1 MEADRFSVRVREHDG
16 TYLGAIFGDRDTLMD
31 DTPCPGCDS
40 TGWARIYDGVYLTA
54 TCSVCH
60 GSRRDNRRA
69 LIAAALASH
78 DARVTA

>member
-31 DTPCPGCDS
+31 EAPPCPPFAKRCNEPGAEFCGCS
-40 TGWARIYDGVYLTA
+40 LAVGGTGRIA
-54 TCSVCH
+54 E
-60 GSRRDNRRA
+60 
-69 LIAAALASH
+69 LIDAALVSH

>member
-31 DTPCPGCDS
+31 EPVPSPRDAIYRLRNYRPVRSDAP
-40 TGWARIYDGVYLTA
+40 WADPPEPA
-54 TCSVCH
+54 
-60 GSRRDNRRA
+60 SRA
-69 LIAAALASH
+69 ELIAAALASH